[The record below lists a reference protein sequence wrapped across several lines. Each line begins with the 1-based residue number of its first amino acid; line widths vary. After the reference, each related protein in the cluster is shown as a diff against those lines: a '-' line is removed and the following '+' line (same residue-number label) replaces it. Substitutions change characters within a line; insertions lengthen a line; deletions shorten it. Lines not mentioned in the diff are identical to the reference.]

1 MQALE
6 FCNGKINMSLSVI
19 NEEIRKMLPVL
30 IKNGIIEQCEA
41 GDSILPEQEYRL
53 YPSRYIRTAHWS
65 VTGRCNYRCKHC
77 YMSAPDAKFGK
88 LSHSQVMN
96 IADQIAQC
104 GIREVLLTGGEPLVR
119 KDFMDIADRL
129 TDGGVHL
136 RTRPSCYLYLGR
148 GEMSA
153 VYGTVGN
160 GYTV

>member
-1 MQALE
+1 
-6 FCNGKINMSLSVI
+6 
-19 NEEIRKMLPVL
+19 
-30 IKNGIIEQCEA
+30 
-41 GDSILPEQEYRL
+41 
-53 YPSRYIRTAHWS
+53 
-65 VTGRCNYRCKHC
+65 
-77 YMSAPDAKFGK
+77 
-88 LSHSQVMN
+88 MN

-148 GEMSA
+148 REMSA